1 MFCFNVIVFL
11 LFVVSRLPLWGEGLL
26 PFRYSEAFYPSV
38 ILRLAEESNPFRSFA
53 DAQDDRKKL
62 SALRVAVSRLPL
74 GGKLSA
80 LRTDEGNNLP
90 CPSSVA
96 YATPS
101 PTGEGLLPF
110 RYSEAFYPFVILRLA
125 EESNPFRSFA
135 DAQDDNDTLN
145 FAQDDSNVLKQQKK
159 CGSRKRVTPL
169 QDTISLRLPH
179 QNKTFANCYVLMDK
193 AYVKE
198 AN

>member
-1 MFCFNVIVFL
+1 MFCFNVIVFYCL
-11 LFVVSRLPLWGEGLL
+11 LFQGFPLGGKLSALRVAVSRLPLGGKLSALRVAVSRLPLGGKLSALRTDEGRLFCINPSSVAYATPSPTGEGLL
-26 PFRYSEAFYPSV
+26 PFRHSEAYCPSV

-53 DAQDDRKKL
+53 DAQDDNETLNFAQDDSKKL

-110 RYSEAFYPFVILRLA
+110 RHSEACRRI
-125 EESNPFRSFA
+125 
-135 DAQDDNDTLN
+135 
-145 FAQDDSNVLKQQKK
+145 
-159 CGSRKRVTPL
+159 
-169 QDTISLRLPH
+169 
-179 QNKTFANCYVLMDK
+179 
-193 AYVKE
+193 
-198 AN
+198 